1 VTDYKL
7 STSDVAKSLGKCPK
21 TIIRL
26 VRQGHLTGFRVGR
39 TFRFSEADVADYL
52 KRSKVVPTSGYSESF
67 VSAVADFEHQK
78 AERYCEDEKT

>member
-7 STSDVAKSLGKCPK
+7 STSDVAKILGKCPK

-26 VRQGHLTGFRVGR
+26 VLQGHLTGFRVGR

-52 KRSKVVPTSGYSESF
+52 ERSKVVPTSEYSDAFLSNVET
-67 VSAVADFEHQK
+67 FEHEQ
-78 AERYCEDEKT
+78 AEHICEDFGT